1 MNHSSLIKK
10 LRLERG
16 LSQEKLAQG
25 ISQRSTLASF
35 ENNATKI
42 SYNILIQYLDR
53 MNVTLEE
60 YQFMLDDNNLSEKR
74 KLSKVFFDKLRQPYD
89 SEFAKFLHEQYYS
102 TDDYYY
108 KLLYAS
114 YVLIRKRENDAI
126 QVDSIDAQKIIKDY
140 LDSIGNWGRFE
151 LSIFINTLFCFS
163 DEYIFDHSKR
173 SVKKMKTYVDDLYF
187 NRDMA
192 SFLINGTQLAFERGS
207 TELFTY
213 FFRELKQ
220 FSDKFN
226 STDTKIAWKVFSF
239 LSTDD
244 IYDQQKKAEL
254 VFALH
259 FWEKDN
265 YVRYVEEKINLLGD
279 VK

>member
-1 MNHSSLIKK
+1 
-10 LRLERG
+10 
-16 LSQEKLAQG
+16 
-25 ISQRSTLASF
+25 
-35 ENNATKI
+35 
-42 SYNILIQYLDR
+42 

-74 KLSKVFFDKLRQPYD
+74 KLSKVFFDKLRRPYD
-89 SEFAKFLHEQYYS
+89 SEFAKFLNEQYYS

-108 KLLYAS
+108 KLLHAS

-140 LDSIGNWGRFE
+140 LDSIENWGRFE

-163 DEYIFDHSKR
+163 DEYIFDHSKC

-207 TELFTY
+207 TET
-213 FFRELKQ
+213 
-220 FSDKFN
+220 
-226 STDTKIAWKVFSF
+226 VF
-239 LSTDD
+239 
-244 IYDQQKKAEL
+244 
-254 VFALH
+254 
-259 FWEKDN
+259 
-265 YVRYVEEKINLLGD
+265 
-279 VK
+279 

>member
-1 MNHSSLIKK
+1 MDHSSLIKK

-16 LSQEKLAQG
+16 LSQKKLAQG

-60 YQFMLDDNNLSEKR
+60 YQFMLDGNNLSEKR
-74 KLSKVFFDKLRQPYD
+74 KLSKVFFDKLRRHYD
-89 SEFAKFLHEQYYS
+89 SEFAKFLNEQYYS

-108 KLLYAS
+108 KLLHAS

-126 QVDSIDAQKIIKDY
+126 QVDSIGAQKIIKDY
-140 LDSIGNWGRFE
+140 LDSIENWGRFE

-192 SFLINGTQLAFERGS
+192 SF
-207 TELFTY
+207 
-213 FFRELKQ
+213 
-220 FSDKFN
+220 
-226 STDTKIAWKVFSF
+226 
-239 LSTDD
+239 
-244 IYDQQKKAEL
+244 
-254 VFALH
+254 
-259 FWEKDN
+259 
-265 YVRYVEEKINLLGD
+265 
-279 VK
+279 